1 MRNILWTR
9 DDSDAWTTECHQGP
23 RGSIEAHLA
32 KCFALAGLGGQRYD
46 LGGYHSSLTSAHR
59 AREVH
64 QASRQHLH
72 SRLEVVSR
80 GFLSI
85 LDNYYWLVNTEPHRN
100 VMGESIHWAFGRL
113 TMLLNNLHA
122 QFHHIFV
129 TSCLCIDSGHFL
141 KKAIFI
147 NGDFKNY
154 QL

>member
-32 KCFALAGLGGQRYD
+32 KCFALARLGGQRYD

-72 SRLEVVSR
+72 SRLDVVSR
-80 GFLSI
+80 GILSI
-85 LDNYYWLVNTEPHRN
+85 LDNYYWLVNTEPRDGGKHSLSFWTSHY
-100 VMGESIHWAFGRL
+100 VAQQPSCSIPSHLCHLLFVYRL
-113 TMLLNNLHA
+113 WSFSEKSN
-122 QFHHIFV
+122 FHKWGF
-129 TSCLCIDSGHFL
+129 
-141 KKAIFI
+141 
-147 NGDFKNY
+147 
-154 QL
+154 